1 MLERE
6 VGMSLPYNEDGVILE
21 VFDFSLGKVSAMIV
35 RYEELVDS
43 FGGLKNA
50 FKSLDTSLLS
60 RWSCGWKLRE
70 KISLWVFLY
79 ALQMVT
85 TF

>member
-6 VGMSLPYNEDGVILE
+6 VGTSLPYNEDGVILE

-35 RYEELVDS
+35 RNEDLVDR

-60 RWSCGWKLRE
+60 RWSCGWKARE

-79 ALQMVT
+79 VLRMVT

>member
-35 RYEELVDS
+35 RNEDLVDR

>member
-6 VGMSLPYNEDGVILE
+6 VGMSLPDNGDGVILE
-21 VFDFSLGKVSAMIV
+21 VFDFSLGKVSAMIF
-35 RYEELVDS
+35 RNEDLVDR

-60 RWSCGWKLRE
+60 TWSCGWKSHAD
-70 KISLWVFLY
+70 ISLWLFLY

-85 TF
+85 HY